1 MTSSFDD
8 SDVWPGLESPELVDS
23 LDPVMAQCLMA
34 SHGSSEWPR
43 CREKDPP
50 LRKDSA
56 TCELHAPTEGTFRR
70 SEESLT
76 ARLRTCRTVDTVIPL
91 NFRVCVSFVFSSLSI
106 ILSCSFES
114 IFASFRRQ
122 NRIEIVDKYQ

>member
-1 MTSSFDD
+1 MSSPW
-8 SDVWPGLESPELVDS
+8 S
-23 LDPVMAQCLMA
+23 
-34 SHGSSEWPR
+34 
-43 CREKDPP
+43 
-50 LRKDSA
+50 
-56 TCELHAPTEGTFRR
+56 APTEETSRR

-76 ARLRTCRTVDTVIPL
+76 AWLRTYCTVDTVIPL

-106 ILSCSFES
+106 ILSCSFEP